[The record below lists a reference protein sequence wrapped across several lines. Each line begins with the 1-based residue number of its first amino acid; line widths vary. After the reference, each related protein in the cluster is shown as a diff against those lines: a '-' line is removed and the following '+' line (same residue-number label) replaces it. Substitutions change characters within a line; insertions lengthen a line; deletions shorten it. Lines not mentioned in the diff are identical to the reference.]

1 MFKLFEIKDGKFT
14 AIPDIT
20 SKKLRSIIISSV
32 VILIVV
38 SLSGWLKMSEKDIW
52 KFYNLIMQQFGL
64 DRDVIKIESEQ
75 ERDARIEL
83 EVDKAINDV
92 IPEYDR
98 IIREADQKYQPRFL
112 EKPVDESVCSSE
124 ECKKL
129 GGEMRICAPWVENC
143 VSDIYK

>member
-124 ECKKL
+124 DCKKL

-143 VSDIYK
+143 VSDLYK

>member
-124 ECKKL
+124 DCKKL
-129 GGEMRICAPWVENC
+129 GGEMRICAPWVETC
-143 VSDIYK
+143 VKDTK

>member
-124 ECKKL
+124 DCKKL

>member
-64 DRDVIKIESEQ
+64 DRDVIKIESEK